1 MASEERLAA
10 RLPRQQPGC
19 KTRWPAR
26 AEENVMHVDL
36 VRVDTPDGCKLDGAL
51 QRPEP
56 GTSKSL
62 PLDAVVLV
70 HGTGSNFYQ
79 STLHEYLAAQFVS
92 LGVAALR
99 ANTRGHDGISTLVVA
114 KGGRRLGAA
123 YEVVDECRHDVV
135 GWTTFLRAEVGP
147 RIGLVGHSLGA
158 VKCLYAT
165 AHEAALKPERIIAI
179 SPPRLSYEIFCRS
192 SRAAEFLETYQRAE
206 QLAAAGQGATL
217 VEATVP
223 LPMAISA
230 AGYLEKYGPDARY
243 DFVPLLRRVTVPTVF
258 TFGEQE
264 VATNVAFQGLPEQLT
279 APTRDVRIVAG
290 ADHFYTGLRTELWE
304 AIRASLHAAG

>member
-1 MASEERLAA
+1 ML
-10 RLPRQQPGC
+10 
-19 KTRWPAR
+19 
-26 AEENVMHVDL
+26 VDL
-36 VRVDTPDGCKLDGAL
+36 VRVDSPDGCKLDGAL
-51 QRPEP
+51 QRPDAATP
-56 GTSKSL
+56 KSL
-62 PLDAVVLV
+62 MLDAVVLV

-79 STLHEYLAAQFVS
+79 STLLEYLATQFVN
-92 LGVAALR
+92 LGVAAMR

-123 YEVVDECRHDVV
+123 YEVVDDCRHDMLA
-135 GWTTFLRAEVGP
+135 WTNYLRAEVGP
-147 RIGLVGHSLGA
+147 RVGFVGHSLGA

-192 SRAAEFLETYQRAE
+192 NRAAEFLESYQRAE
-206 QLAAAGQGATL
+206 ELVAAGQGGSL
-217 VEATVP
+217 IEATVP

-243 DFVPLLRRVTVPTVF
+243 DFVPLLRRVSVPTVF

-264 VATNVAFQGLPEQLT
+264 VATNVAFQGLPEQLE
-279 APTRDVRIVAG
+279 APNRDVRIVAG
-290 ADHFYTGLRTELWE
+290 ADHFYTGSRTELLD
-304 AIRASLHAAG
+304 AIRASFHAAG